1 MTTNKQGYNMNNERM
16 VQLMELPTLTLVE
29 LSRYYHD
36 LELNESLE
44 AIIINGEI
52 YNRVMKNRDSR
63 NIINNY

>member
-1 MTTNKQGYNMNNERM
+1 MNNERM

>member
-1 MTTNKQGYNMNNERM
+1 MTTNKQGYSMNNERM
-16 VQLMELPTLTLVE
+16 VELMELPTLTLVE

-52 YNRVMKNRDSR
+52 YNRVMKGRDSR
-63 NIINNY
+63 SIINNY